1 MPFQRP
7 PFAAAPSFSLKRI
20 RGHFLA
26 TSLAFL
32 PVASLEAQSP
42 PTADQGSVDNTGKF
56 HPSKPPQEQT
66 TPPANP
72 AQPPGN
78 LIEKTGET
86 TFRIGLVTC
95 DRATK
100 TITIPVQVKLREG
113 PIEYALVTNKGKVHE
128 SLLVTDASPLHI
140 QTAALLLGLSPQPGK
155 GKPIPVVI
163 EVEWSTNGPKRK
175 LRLEELVALAKETP
189 QAKTGATLAP
199 GPWNFQGSTMDSDGF
214 AAERDGSIIALI
226 SDPSANIGNPRPGH
240 EDDDLFTPHTASLP
254 PQGLPLSLLIHPPTS
269 APP

>member
-1 MPFQRP
+1 MYLL
-7 PFAAAPSFSLKRI
+7 AGALVSL
-20 RGHFLA
+20 
-26 TSLAFL
+26 
-32 PVASLEAQSP
+32 PASLLKAQSP
-42 PTADQGSVDNTGKF
+42 PTPDASQGSVEPSGKF

-66 TPPANP
+66 APSTKPAKLPENP
-72 AQPPGN
+72 
-78 LIEKTGET
+78 IEKISET
-86 TFRIGLVTC
+86 AFRIGLVTC
-95 DRATK
+95 DRATR
-100 TITIPVQVKLREG
+100 TMTIPVQVKLREG

-189 QAKTGATLAP
+189 QAKTGATLSQ
-199 GPWNFQGSTMDSDGF
+199 GPWNFQGSTMDEDGF

-254 PQGLPLSLLIHPPTS
+254 PQGLPLSLLIHPP
-269 APP
+269 APVSP